1 MPLLTSVLR
10 KMGVSQPFQRFIDEL
25 LLLLLMGVTCLPLP
39 LKDQWV
45 SKAKNQELR

>member
-25 LLLLLMGVTCLPLP
+25 LLLLLIVPLTP
-39 LKDQWV
+39 ITFHI
-45 SKAKNQELR
+45 EYGF